1 MNRTTEEGR
10 MQSRYQTASNIALSS
25 STFMLMNTSMDPM
38 QFCVLD
44 IHIIS
49 DIEKQESFLRL
60 RPKLDIPYYYAVAW
74 HSRTSFT
81 SRPLHSYQ
89 ARPRHN
95 SHTDEFTIIVT
106 PITQNEIHSSLQFLN
121 HHNNRIIAR
130 YITAMDTY
138 WRWSITHFL
147 EITYYHIRLKKRLKR
162 PLAVWFQLW
171 KVFIHS
177 SDETRC
183 VDEAI
188 DESLLHSVK
197 ASWAILGPTKRDS
210 SILVTL

>member
-10 MQSRYQTASNIALSS
+10 MQSRYQTASSIPLSS

-81 SRPLHSYQ
+81 SKPLYSNQ
-89 ARPRHN
+89 ARHRHN
-95 SHTDEFTIIVT
+95 SHTHEFVIIVT
-106 PITQNEIHSSLQFLN
+106 PFTQSEIHSSLQFQN
-121 HHNNRIIAR
+121 HHNNCIITR
-130 YITAMDTY
+130 YTTALDTY
-138 WRWSITHFL
+138 WRYSITHFL
-147 EITYYHIRLKKRLKR
+147 EIAYYYTRLKKR
-162 PLAVWFQLW
+162 
-171 KVFIHS
+171 
-177 SDETRC
+177 
-183 VDEAI
+183 
-188 DESLLHSVK
+188 
-197 ASWAILGPTKRDS
+197 
-210 SILVTL
+210 

>member
-1 MNRTTEEGR
+1 
-10 MQSRYQTASNIALSS
+10 
-25 STFMLMNTSMDPM
+25 MDTM

-49 DIEKQESFLRL
+49 DIEKQESSVRL
-60 RPKLDIPYYYAVAW
+60 RPKLDISYYYVVAW

-81 SRPLHSYQ
+81 SKPLYSNQ
-89 ARPRHN
+89 ARHRHN
-95 SHTDEFTIIVT
+95 SHTHEFTIIVT
-106 PITQNEIHSSLQFLN
+106 PFTQNEIHSSLQFLN
-121 HHNNRIIAR
+121 QHNNRIITR

-138 WRWSITHFL
+138 WRYSITHFL
-147 EITYYHIRLKKRLKR
+147 EIAYYYTRLKKRLKR
-162 PLAVWFQLW
+162 PLTIWFQFW
-171 KVFIHS
+171 RVFIHS

-197 ASWAILGPTKRDS
+197 ASWTILGPTKRES
-210 SILVTL
+210 SVLVTL